1 MLNNIEIVEK
11 CGICDIIYT
20 LRAVHDGGDLMGN
33 RTYEDVK
40 KYVEWQSQ
48 HKCKVLSAKPEQ
60 KFNDLGTEVTVWN
73 VKTDT
78 DGAWWVVEGD
88 TVPMNLYPQDA
99 YYFGTDEVYSFHM
112 GIMQRMSSAQA
123 EYDPDDYIEAATLGA
138 EIAPQILRKLRGI
151 ASLIDSATEIEDFQ
165 AIGVQCREI
174 LIELGN
180 HVYAPH
186 MAGDSEQPQ
195 GSNFKKKTE
204 LSIQFY
210 LKGSENADYRSI
222 IKKLTEATW
231 DYANKLTHS
240 SSATYYEASTCV
252 SLCISLVGTYEN
264 VLQKIHDPISQC
276 SCSVCK
282 SKKLSVQDVETEDD
296 GIIKSL
302 QLLCNEC
309 GNSDVIEFSPTFNT
323 QKADGK

>member
-1 MLNNIEIVEK
+1 
-11 CGICDIIYT
+11 
-20 LRAVHDGGDLMGN
+20 MGN

-60 KFNDLGTEVTVWN
+60 KFSDLGTEVTVWN

-112 GIMQRMSSAQA
+112 GIMQRMSSAHT

-186 MAGDSEQPQ
+186 MAGDGEQPQ
-195 GSNFKKKTE
+195 GSNFKKKAE

-240 SSATYYEASTCV
+240 SSATYYEAY
-252 SLCISLVGTYEN
+252 LCISV
-264 VLQKIHDPISQC
+264 HF
-276 SCSVCK
+276 SCMHV
-282 SKKLSVQDVETEDD
+282 
-296 GIIKSL
+296 
-302 QLLCNEC
+302 
-309 GNSDVIEFSPTFNT
+309 
-323 QKADGK
+323 